1 MSGRKIREGLEDA
14 VAFEKGDRGRGIETT
29 VAIPRNIDVRAIR
42 HKLELSQAEFALRF
56 GLSLANVKNW
66 EQGHRQPDGTDR
78 VLLTLIDR
86 IPEEISNALSK
97 TA

>member
-1 MSGRKIREGLEDA
+1 MTGRKILDGVADA
-14 VAFEKGDRGRGIETT
+14 VAFAKGERSRGKETT

-56 GLSLANVKNW
+56 GLSLANVRNW

-86 IPEEISNALSK
+86 IPEEITNALSQ
-97 TA
+97 AA